1 VGTLR
6 VPQAESRAFA
16 DQDATLDGSPVR
28 LHPGQPDTVLVMLR
42 MNLSF
47 DVPRP
52 SWVKIRR
59 RWQLTN
65 EIRVP

>member
-1 VGTLR
+1 
-6 VPQAESRAFA
+6 
-16 DQDATLDGSPVR
+16 
-28 LHPGQPDTVLVMLR
+28 MLR